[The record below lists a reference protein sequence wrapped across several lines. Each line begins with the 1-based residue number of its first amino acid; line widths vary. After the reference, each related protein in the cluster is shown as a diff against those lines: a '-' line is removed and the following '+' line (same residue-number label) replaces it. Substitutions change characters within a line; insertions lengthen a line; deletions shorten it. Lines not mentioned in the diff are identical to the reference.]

1 MNNNGRY
8 DKNKLSEKINADE
21 LKEYLNY
28 VIDTEVQKSVP
39 EMNPDLIDECVDL
52 LFEIEGREINIPKE
66 KIERTVK
73 SIIATHY
80 RPKKRFYVF
89 KIFAACVAIILGIQ
103 IIFIAA
109 FHENLF
115 KDVYDDTKYV
125 ISHFTQHDGH
135 VRL

>member
-1 MNNNGRY
+1 VNNNGRY

-103 IIFIAA
+103 IIFNVSSI
-109 FHENLF
+109 E
-115 KDVYDDTKYV
+115 K
-125 ISHFTQHDGH
+125 IE
-135 VRL
+135 